1 MANTTIGKSMFSGV
15 VLLTPYYRLNNDKLY
30 EAHNLL
36 IPLTNIRPN
45 HVFMSEFAESD
56 PEYMETYRH
65 AFEDP
70 TNLNFF
76 TAMTARFW
84 IEEQEKARVSV

>member
-1 MANTTIGKSMFSGV
+1 MANTTIGKSMLSGV
-15 VLLTPYYRLNNDKLY
+15 VLLTPYYRLFTDKLY
-30 EAHNLL
+30 EAHKML

-45 HVFMSEFAESD
+45 HVFMSEFAEMD
-56 PEYMETYRH
+56 PEYEETYRH

-76 TAMTARFW
+76 TAMTARCW
-84 IEEQEKARVSV
+84 IEEQQIVRTSI